1 MTAPAILTNT
11 HAADRWALTPDNGHA
26 LLQTGTDTLDLGTDA
41 ELAALVAAAPKMAR
55 ALSAVLNLD
64 LGTEAERLLRTEI
77 NANLR

>member
-1 MTAPAILTNT
+1 MTSTAILTNVHT
-11 HAADRWALTPDNGHA
+11 TDRWALTPENGHA

-77 NANLR
+77 NSCLR